1 MPLSRFVLALTK
13 IIHPVA
19 GPNEDT
25 EYGDAANPDV
35 RVEDILPGR
44 TYPMTPEKYLRQAA
58 LFHKSSNPKVRRLA
72 QDHENLARVNEVAVY
87 VRGTVGR
94 NVPTRENA
102 EARIKNLRDRAE
114 QIRTDAGKV
123 RQDRIR
129 ASMLKIA
136 SSYDKVADSLSR
148 FLAKRDYGKTQL

>member
-44 TYPMTPEKYLRQAA
+44 KFPMTPEKYLRQAA

-87 VRGTVGR
+87 VRRACSRSQVATIR
-94 NVPTRENA
+94 WLTRCP
-102 EARIKNLRDRAE
+102 
-114 QIRTDAGKV
+114 
-123 RQDRIR
+123 
-129 ASMLKIA
+129 ASWP
-136 SSYDKVADSLSR
+136 
-148 FLAKRDYGKTQL
+148 KRDHGKTQL